1 VSRLGLRQRGIAAL
15 GVLILAAAA
24 GSMTVKV
31 DPASPLSDATTS
43 SSYSPPRTPWG
54 DPDLQGAFS
63 NSDERG
69 IPMSRPDG
77 LRNFPLRHFP
87 PDELARLNRQRN
99 LQVDP
104 RKNEWEQV
112 HEPAL
117 INNSRPWLVSDPPD
131 GKIPRT
137 LEARLQ
143 EFSSL
148 PTTVVNGAPRPWE
161 SLDLLSRCVSRG
173 LPGSMM
179 PDIFGNAYEIV
190 QAPGVVVITYEAI
203 HEARV
208 VLLDG
213 RPHVDSRIRT
223 YLGDAR
229 GRFEEDSLVIETTNF
244 NGRTPF
250 YRSSERLTLVER
262 FTPIA
267 QNVLQ
272 WSVTLIDHTT
282 WPRPWT
288 FAMNLT
294 RTSGRP
300 LEFACHEG
308 NYSMR
313 NILAVQA
320 AATTKPGN

>member
-1 VSRLGLRQRGIAAL
+1 M

-24 GSMTVKV
+24 GSMTARV
-31 DPASPLSDATTS
+31 DPAPASDATTS
-43 SSYSPPRTPWG
+43 NLYSPPRTPWG

-69 IPMSRPDG
+69 IPMSRPDA
-77 LRNFPLRHFP
+77 LKHFPLRHFP
-87 PDELARLNRQRN
+87 AAELARLNRQRA
-99 LQVDP
+99 LQIDP
-104 RKNEWEQV
+104 EKNEWEDV
-112 HEPAL
+112 HEPAQ
-117 INNSRPWLVSDPPD
+117 INNSRPWLVSDPLD
-131 GKIPRT
+131 GRIPRT
-137 LEARLQ
+137 REARLQ
-143 EFSSL
+143 EFSNL
-148 PTTVVNGAPRPWE
+148 PTSVANGSSRPWE
-161 SLDLLSRCVSRG
+161 SLDLLSRCITRG

-190 QAPGVVVITYEAI
+190 QAPDVVVITYEAI

-208 VLLDG
+208 VPLDD
-213 RPHVDSRIRT
+213 RPHVDSRIRS

-229 GRFEEDSLVIETTNF
+229 GRFEGDALVIETTNF
-244 NGRTPF
+244 TGRTPF
-250 YRSSERLTLVER
+250 YQSSESLRLVER

-272 WSVTLIDHTT
+272 WSVTLFDDRT

-288 FAMNLT
+288 FAMSLT

-308 NYSMR
+308 NYSLR
-313 NILAVQA
+313 NILAPAPDVV
-320 AATTKPGN
+320 TTAKPEE

>member
-1 VSRLGLRQRGIAAL
+1 VV

-24 GSMTVKV
+24 GSMTARVG
-31 DPASPLSDATTS
+31 PASPPSDAATS
-43 SSYSPPRTPWG
+43 NSYSPPRTPWG

-69 IPMSRPDG
+69 IPMSRPDT
-77 LRNFPLRHFP
+77 LKHFSLRHFP
-87 PDELARLNRQRN
+87 PAQLARLNRQRA
-99 LQVDP
+99 LQFHP
-104 RKNEWEQV
+104 EKNQWEEV
-112 HEPAL
+112 HEPAQ

-131 GKIPRT
+131 GKVPRT
-137 LEARLQ
+137 LEVRLQ
-143 EFSSL
+143 EFSNL
-148 PTTVVNGAPRPWE
+148 PTTVANGSPRPWE
-161 SLDLLSRCVSRG
+161 SLDLLSRCVTRG
-173 LPGSMM
+173 LPGSML

-229 GRFEEDSLVIETTNF
+229 GRFEGHSLVIETTNF
-244 NGRTPF
+244 TGRTPF
-250 YRSSERLTLVER
+250 YQSSDRLKLVER

-272 WSVTLIDHTT
+272 WSVTLIDDRT
-282 WPRPWT
+282 WPTPWT

-294 RTSGRP
+294 RTPGRP

-313 NILAVQA
+313 NILAA
-320 AATTKPGN
+320 APDMVTTAKPEE